1 MSTENFGKKCV
12 FCEIIN
18 RQSPAYIV
26 YENDQLMS
34 FLDIDPINEGHVLIV
49 PKQHVDT
56 IAELSD
62 GMLADIMRSA
72 KQMVVALQKIYG
84 NKGYSIMQNGGA
96 CCDFG
101 HAHFHVFPRYDHDGF
116 GWTYGSGEK
125 EISEEIAERIRTQ
138 LESSES
144 YKS

>member
-34 FLDIDPINEGHVLIV
+34 FLDIEPINEGHVLIV

-62 GMLADIMRSA
+62 GMLADIMRIA
-72 KQMVVALQKIYG
+72 KQMVVAFVSLY
-84 NKGYSIMQNGGA
+84 
-96 CCDFG
+96 
-101 HAHFHVFPRYDHDGF
+101 
-116 GWTYGSGEK
+116 T
-125 EISEEIAERIRTQ
+125 
-138 LESSES
+138 
-144 YKS
+144 